1 MVAIKQFQ
9 CHTMQELAIIGKY
22 ARFFKKY
29 PTGLHGYI
37 SKENTV
43 DDNSGASDGTQKIV
57 TFKSNC
63 AKLDDF
69 SCSAPCS
76 DEILSMCIVS
86 VKIRY
91 VDKRKEVITYALL
104 DNCSQQG
111 LI

>member
-1 MVAIKQFQ
+1 MPDF
-9 CHTMQELAIIGKY
+9 L
-22 ARFFKKY
+22 KKY

-69 SCSAPCS
+69 SCSASCS

-91 VDKRKEVITYALL
+91 VDKRKEVTTYALL